1 MFVIHE
7 TVPNKRK
14 QKKCK
19 NPPTKSPPFSY
30 DSGFFL
36 KKKHIMHLLITSVKK
51 HIFWMDFQP

>member
-7 TVPNKRK
+7 TVANKRK
-14 QKKCK
+14 KKKCK

-51 HIFWMDFQP
+51 HIF